1 MATSTSN
8 NAAGTGESSISDGNL
23 LVLVVDVNPD
33 QRAFLSKPARRLTK
47 WLDSGLALVNS
58 HLLLHPSNE
67 VAVVAASKRSC
78 KFLYPDDP
86 GHSSQALEETG
97 PHSVMD
103 GQFEGFRRIENI
115 IRKRAQGMIVGEIL
129 QAEEPGQPLF
139 TPDSLIA
146 GGLCMAL
153 SYINRRHKDSEMPTV
168 SANSDK
174 SENASTKE
182 SKSNP
187 TDVRARILV
196 MTASGSTAT
205 QYMNYMNA
213 FFTAQVNKNT
223 YELKCSA
230 DYTIYSFQ

>member
-1 MATSTSN
+1 
-8 NAAGTGESSISDGNL
+8 
-23 LVLVVDVNPD
+23 
-33 QRAFLSKPARRLTK
+33 
-47 WLDSGLALVNS
+47 
-58 HLLLHPSNE
+58 
-67 VAVVAASKRSC
+67 
-78 KFLYPDDP
+78 
-86 GHSSQALEETG
+86 
-97 PHSVMD
+97 
-103 GQFEGFRRIENI
+103 
-115 IRKRAQGMIVGEIL
+115 MIVGEIL

-230 DYTIYSFQ
+230 EAVGDFLFSVII